1 VNQAVVNWI
10 LPYKELLQENWADP
24 FWVLVPANSLP
35 IEKKKR
41 GVARETSPV
50 TMCSNELAIKIL
62 FNHTQTA
69 NLLKSRTEKLDN
81 ILHAQGVFRRL
92 NCLDKSFLPRND

>member
-1 VNQAVVNWI
+1 LGAS
-10 LPYKELLQENWADP
+10 PSELAPNRK
-24 FWVLVPANSLP
+24 
-35 IEKKKR
+35 EKK

-69 NLLKSRTEKLDN
+69 NPLKSRTEKLDN

-92 NCLDKSFLPRND
+92 NCLDNSFLPRRDKPTTLKLLVYGLYIRGL

>member
-1 VNQAVVNWI
+1 
-10 LPYKELLQENWADP
+10 
-24 FWVLVPANSLP
+24 VLVPANSLP

-62 FNHTQTA
+62 FNQTQTV
-69 NLLKSRTEKLDN
+69 NLLKRRAEKLN
-81 ILHAQGVFRRL
+81 NFFHA
-92 NCLDKSFLPRND
+92 